1 MTKQVITDDFVITS
15 EIARAINHWLHSIG
29 DDTSK
34 YAIRLDLEH
43 DIREVVVK
51 ALDEGRKKCEKYK
64 DRLNGNVP
72 KWTAKVHFDA
82 GYRQQC
88 MLLEPFEAETKE
100 EAQKIADEK
109 VTAFFEENPNAEVYE
124 VKVKKFVDEA

>member
-1 MTKQVITDDFVITS
+1 MEKKQVITDDFVITS
-15 EIARAINHWLHSIG
+15 EIARAINYWLHSIG

-34 YAIRLDLEH
+34 YQIRLDLEH

-51 ALDEGRKKCEKYK
+51 ALEDGRKKVEKYK
-64 DRLNGNVP
+64 NRLNGNTP
-72 KWTAKVHFDA
+72 KWDAKVHFDA

-100 EAQKIADEK
+100 VAQKMAEEK
-109 VTAFFEENPNAEVYE
+109 VTAIFTENPNTEIYE
-124 VKVKKFVDEA
+124 VKVRKI